1 MSMTWPGWA
10 FSDLKK
16 AFTMSSS
23 SEDAVSSLGTGKE
36 DEKEGR
42 VGGAIEARVVG
53 KDSSKDGGR
62 RGREAGAMCDRPRDR
77 ERFWGVSV
85 TFFLY

>member
-1 MSMTWPGWA
+1 
-10 FSDLKK
+10 
-16 AFTMSSS
+16 MSSS

-62 RGREAGAMCDRPRDR
+62 RGQRKTRDKNDRGRSPSSSATA
-77 ERFWGVSV
+77 E
-85 TFFLY
+85 

>member
-1 MSMTWPGWA
+1 
-10 FSDLKK
+10 
-16 AFTMSSS
+16 MSSS